1 MCCGNAPIWPSP
13 APSGGRACPV
23 EVNHE
28 PYLTLGIHIGA
39 RTTSI
44 VATDL
49 FGRTLD
55 VVETPTP
62 RGPQAAALASLA
74 ASARRYLSR
83 WHRRRALWVGVAAG
97 GVVDSATGYLDHPRL
112 GWSDAPVGPVLAE
125 ALGLPVSVASHV
137 DAMAGAELLL
147 GVRRLPVSE
156 IAGAT
161 PTSASTSLY
170 VYARETVGYALSIGG
185 RVHSPSS
192 GPGTIAA
199 LPADSELLGGTG
211 QLESTVSDEAVLIA
225 ARKARIITG
234 DGPASTMPAV
244 LRAARQGNEQAQA
257 LLAER
262 ARVLGQAV
270 ALLRDMLNPD
280 DLVVGG
286 QAFTEYPEGMEL
298 VEAAYHG
305 TVGDAAASDQG
316 DGLRQPGAGGRCRRG
331 VPRRALC
338 RSDRR
343 DEAGAEPPTRGE
355 CVDRTAPAPRCRHD
369 CVRPA
374 TDLSRSNA
382 GLAVPRRVAVLSV
395 HTSPLA
401 QPGTG
406 DAGGMNV
413 YVLQS
418 ALQMARRGVEVEI
431 FTRATS
437 SADAPVVQVA
447 PGVLVRN
454 VVAGPFE
461 GLDKYDL
468 PTQLCA
474 FTAGVLRAEATHE
487 PGYYDIVHSHYWLS
501 GQVGW
506 LARDRWA
513 VPLVHTAHTLA
524 AVKNAALA
532 DGDSPEPPL
541 RAVGEQQVVDEADRS
556 DRQHRNRSAATC
568 FASSCRS
575 GRASTSSTPASTLN
589 CSRPAT
595 APPPAPL
602 SG

>member
-1 MCCGNAPIWPSP
+1 MCA
-13 APSGGRACPV
+13 GRP
-23 EVNHE
+23 
-28 PYLTLGIHIGA
+28 P
-39 RTTSI
+39 
-44 VATDL
+44 
-49 FGRTLD
+49 
-55 VVETPTP
+55 
-62 RGPQAAALASLA
+62 
-74 ASARRYLSR
+74 
-83 WHRRRALWVGVAAG
+83 RRR
-97 GVVDSATGYLDHPRL
+97 P
-112 GWSDAPVGPVLAE
+112 
-125 ALGLPVSVASHV
+125 
-137 DAMAGAELLL
+137 
-147 GVRRLPVSE
+147 
-156 IAGAT
+156 
-161 PTSASTSLY
+161 TSLY

-185 RVHSPSS
+185 RVHSPAS

-199 LPADSELLGGTG
+199 LPAHSELLGGTG

-225 ARKARIITG
+225 ARKARIIPAE
-234 DGPASTMPAV
+234 GPASTMAAV
-244 LRAARQGNEQAQA
+244 LRAARQGNEPARA

-262 ARVLGQAV
+262 ARVLGEAV

-286 QAFTEYPEGMEL
+286 QAFTEYPEGMNL
-298 VEAAYHG
+298 VEAAFARA
-305 TVGDAAASDQG
+305 VGAAGARHPG
-316 DGLRQPGAGGRCRRG
+316 DGVRQPGAGGRRRRG
-331 VPRRALC
+331 VAGRAVRRP
-338 RSDRR
+338 DRR
-343 DEAGAEPPTRGE
+343 DAARAGPP
-355 CVDRTAPAPRCRHD
+355 PRSHRLTGHLHGGAKMAGCG
-369 CVRPA
+369 
-374 TDLSRSNA
+374 LSA
-382 GLAVPRRVAVLSV
+382 DPTGVLPRRVAVLSV

-437 SADAPVVQVA
+437 SADQPVVRVA

-541 RAVGEQQVVDEADRS
+541 RAVGEQQVVDEADRLIVNTEHEAQQLVSLHHADPARIDVVHPGVDLEVFTPGDKRAARAALGLGRRRAGAGLRRS
-556 DRQHRNRSAATC
+556 DPAAQGARCAAARRRRS
-568 FASSCRS
+568 
-575 GRASTSSTPASTLN
+575 
-589 CSRPAT
+589 
-595 APPPAPL
+595 
-602 SG
+602 